1 MGKYAFKDSVF
12 PESYNKVSKKEEEE
26 TFYNGVAQCVLH
38 FSNGK
43 YKVISNDNAND
54 LLAVNV
60 VSYNKT
66 ETGFVELVLKH
77 YKEATSLDDLAIRC
91 GYNSTKTFTR
101 HFKQK
106 FNTTPKQWQ
115 LSIRKN
121 EVIDYLENTD
131 YPLKKI
137 ASLLGFT
144 NVSHLR
150 DFCIKKIGLP
160 PDKIRKLDK

>member
-1 MGKYAFKDSVF
+1 MDKFAFK
-12 PESYNKVSKKEEEE
+12 KEEE

-38 FSNGK
+38 FNNGK
-43 YKVISNDNAND
+43 YKVISNSNDNN

-66 ETGFVELVLKH
+66 ELGLVELVLKH
-77 YKEATSLDDLAIRC
+77 YKNSTSLDELAVRC

-101 HFKQK
+101 HFKRK

-115 LSIRKN
+115 LLVRKN
-121 EVIDYLENTD
+121 EAIHYLENTD

-137 ASLLGFT
+137 ASLLGFA

-150 DFCIKKIGLP
+150 DFCIKKIGSP
-160 PDKIRKLDK
+160 PEKIRKYD

>member
-1 MGKYAFKDSVF
+1 MDKFT
-12 PESYNKVSKKEEEE
+12 SKEEE

-43 YKVISNDNAND
+43 YKVISNNNAND

-60 VSYNKT
+60 VSYNRS
-66 ETGFVELVLKH
+66 ELRLVELVLKH
-77 YKEATSLDDLAIRC
+77 YKNSTSLDELAVRC

-101 HFKQK
+101 HFKRK

-115 LSIRKN
+115 LLNKKN
-121 EVIDYLENTD
+121 EIIYYLENTD

-137 ASLLGFT
+137 ASLLGFA

-150 DFCIKKIGLP
+150 DFCIKKIGSP
-160 PDKIRKLDK
+160 PEKIRKYD